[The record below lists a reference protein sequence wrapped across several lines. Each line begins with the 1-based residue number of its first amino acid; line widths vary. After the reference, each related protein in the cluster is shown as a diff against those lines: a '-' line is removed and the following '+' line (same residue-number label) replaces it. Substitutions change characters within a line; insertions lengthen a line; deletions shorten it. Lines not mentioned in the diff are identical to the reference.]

1 MIRVCVVGLGY
12 VGLSTAIH
20 AAEAGY
26 LVFGLDTN
34 IEKVK
39 KLNSGSS
46 LIEDISDIRVA
57 NVIKQKLFSAHTN
70 IDDIVDPEV
79 LLICVPTPLTEKQLP
94 DLSYFSNSIISIA
107 PLINAKTLLVVESTI
122 EPGTTRNLVVELL
135 EEYTSLNRSE
145 LLIAF
150 SPERIDPGNLH
161 WNLKNT
167 PKIVAGINDKSKN
180 LAVEFFSTF
189 IDQVVSVESLEIAE
203 TAKLLENTFRLI
215 NISFINEL
223 AMFCAELK
231 IDVNQVIKAASSK
244 PYGYMPFYSSLG
256 VGGHCIPVDPVYL
269 SNKAKQIGA
278 TTRFIDLAL
287 RINRERPEYF
297 IEQAKAMVGNLENK
311 RILVIGIAFKSNIS
325 DMREA
330 PAKNLIFGLRENLA
344 LVYWHDDLVKK
355 WNQEE
360 SVELTADYD
369 LAIIATPHDYLNLS
383 LLGDVPILDTRGTSL

>member
-34 IEKVK
+34 IQKVK

-57 NVIKQKLFSAHTN
+57 NVIKQNLFSAHTN

-79 LLICVPTPLTEKQLP
+79 VLICVPTPLTEKQLP

-150 SPERIDPGNLH
+150 SPERIDPGNPH

-180 LAVEFFSTF
+180 LAVEFFATF
-189 IDQVVSVESLEIAE
+189 INQVVPVESLEIAE

-223 AMFCAELK
+223 AMFCAKLK

-287 RINRERPEYF
+287 QINLERPEYF
-297 IEQAKAMVGNLENK
+297 IEQARTMVGNLENK

-344 LVYWHDDLVKK
+344 IVYWHDDLVKE
-355 WNQEE
+355 WNQEK
-360 SVELTADYD
+360 SVELNADYD

-383 LLGDVPILDTRGTSL
+383 LLKGVPILDTRGTSL